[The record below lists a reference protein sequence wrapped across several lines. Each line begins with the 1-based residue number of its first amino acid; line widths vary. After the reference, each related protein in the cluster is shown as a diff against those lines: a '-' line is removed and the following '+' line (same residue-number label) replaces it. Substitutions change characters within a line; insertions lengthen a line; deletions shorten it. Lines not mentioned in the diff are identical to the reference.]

1 VQGFSEK
8 SGNARYEVAQR
19 VACVPVSRILFQ
31 TFTHQFTR
39 HPRKDAKR
47 AIVREISAS
56 ARSRFVRFYTGGD
69 NYSSSERLPTETGDD
84 EV

>member
-1 VQGFSEK
+1 MQGSGEK

-19 VACVPVSRILFQ
+19 VACVPVSRVLSQ
-31 TFTHQFTR
+31 TFTHQCTR

-69 NYSSSERLPTETGDD
+69 NYSLSERLSTEMGDD
-84 EV
+84 EA

>member
-19 VACVPVSRILFQ
+19 VACVPVSRVLSQ

-39 HPRKDAKR
+39 RPRKDAKR

-56 ARSRFVRFYTGGD
+56 ARSRYVRFYTGGVD
-69 NYSSSERLPTETGDD
+69 YSLSERLSTEMGDD
-84 EV
+84 EA